1 MIFIENFSDPDE
13 CCVIILF
20 LFNFKN
26 EKKFKMIISDFSL
39 ESEANTKTPSIK
51 LRSRDTN
58 VYSFL
63 EDGGWINNPPVYYN
77 QQQSLINSY
86 GY

>member
-1 MIFIENFSDPDE
+1 MIFIENFSNSDE
-13 CCVIILF
+13 HCSTILF

-26 EKKFKMIISDFSL
+26 EKKFKMIIVDFEPETDTAIS
-39 ESEANTKTPSIK
+39 SIK

-63 EDGGWINNPPVYYN
+63 KDSGWINNHPVYYN